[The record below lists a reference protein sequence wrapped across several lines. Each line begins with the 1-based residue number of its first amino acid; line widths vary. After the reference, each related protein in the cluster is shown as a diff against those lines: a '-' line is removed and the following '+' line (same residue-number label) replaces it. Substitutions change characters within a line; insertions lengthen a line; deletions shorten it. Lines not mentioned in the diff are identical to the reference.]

1 MSYLVLA
8 RKYRPQTFEEVV
20 RQEHVTKT
28 LINSIKA
35 NRVAH
40 AILFTGTRGAGKTT
54 IARILAKAMNCRKG
68 PSPIPCNE
76 CDSCKEIINGYS
88 PDVIEIDGASNNSV
102 DDVRELIENAKYM
115 PSHSKFK
122 IYIIDEIH
130 MLSKSAFN
138 ALLKTLEEP
147 PAHILFF
154 FATTEPRKIPI
165 TILSRCQRHD
175 LRRIDTPSIVK
186 HLAFISKEEE
196 VEISEATLNMIARQG
211 AGSIRDS
218 LSLLDHVI
226 SGSSGK
232 ILHETALNILVAV
245 DRKIVFSFS
254 QALID
259 SDIKKALS
267 ILNEVYLRGSDIKI
281 FYKEILTHFRDIILI
296 SMGKPDIVDAPD
308 SEIEIMTKSVEKK
321 PFGMLNRIFEFLLKE
336 EAAINFS
343 NNSKLLIE
351 TILIRLAYV
360 KPVMSVDKLI
370 SKLDLIYDKTQALKQ
385 EAFEYKKAKTAEPEG
400 SLLKETPAE
409 YNEKFDYEK
418 RKKIKPKIEAP
429 KPIEVPEPEEKSGGA
444 IDVSDK
450 EALWDAALKL
460 IEAKS
465 PAMASHLEGSFP
477 SRLSENKIT
486 IEATGNKVV
495 IDRLNLKKS
504 LDVISKAVSEVA
516 GKTLKAV
523 IDGKIVNGKKNG
535 VKKSNK
541 KELENKALNHPLVQ
555 EAMEVFDGRIKSLK
569 VL

>member
-8 RKYRPQTFEEVV
+8 RKYRPQTFEELVK
-20 RQEHVTKT
+20 QEHVTKT

-35 NRVAH
+35 ERVAH
-40 AILFTGTRGAGKTT
+40 AILFTGTRGTGKTT
-54 IARILAKAMNCRKG
+54 IARILAKAMNCRQG
-68 PSPIPCNE
+68 PAPIPCNN
-76 CDSCKEIINGYS
+76 CSSCKEIVKGYS
-88 PDVIEIDGASNNSV
+88 PDVIEIDGASNNKV
-102 DDVRELIENAKYM
+102 DHVRELIDNAKYM

-122 IYIIDEIH
+122 IYIIDEVH
-130 MLSKSAFN
+130 MLSQSAFN

-175 LRRIDTPSIVK
+175 LRRIDTPAIVK
-186 HLAFISKEEE
+186 HLAFISEKEG
-196 VEISEATLNMIARQG
+196 VEISEETLNMIAREG

-232 ILHETALNILVAV
+232 VLHKTALDLLVAV
-245 DRKIVFSFS
+245 DRKIVFSLS

-281 FYKEILTHFRDIILI
+281 FYKEILSHFRDLILI
-296 SMGKPDIVDAPD
+296 SMEKPDIVDAPA
-308 SEIEIMTKSVEKK
+308 SEIEIMTKIVEKK

-336 EAAINFS
+336 AAVINFS
-343 NNSKLLIE
+343 NNPKLLIE

-360 KPVMSVDKLI
+360 KPVMSIDKLI
-370 SKLDLIYDKTQALKQ
+370 QKLDLIYDKTQVLKQ
-385 EAFEYKKAKTAEPEG
+385 EAFEYKKEKSAKSEDN
-400 SLLKETPAE
+400 LLKETPAE
-409 YNEKFDYEK
+409 YNKKPNYEN
-418 RKKIKPKIEAP
+418 KKEDKPEIEAP
-429 KPIEVPEPEEKSGGA
+429 KPQVESRSA
-444 IDVSDK
+444 IDISSK
-450 EALWDAALKL
+450 EALWNAALKL
-460 IEAKS
+460 IEEKS

-477 SRLSENKIT
+477 SQLSENRIK

-504 LDVISKAVSEVA
+504 LDIISKAVSEIA
-516 GKTLKAV
+516 GKKLKAL
-523 IDGKIVNGKKNG
+523 IDGKIVNSKKNG
-535 VKKSNK
+535 AKKSNK

-555 EAMEVFDGRIKSLK
+555 EAMEIFDGRIKGLK

>member
-1 MSYLVLA
+1 
-8 RKYRPQTFEEVV
+8 
-20 RQEHVTKT
+20 
-28 LINSIKA
+28 
-35 NRVAH
+35 
-40 AILFTGTRGAGKTT
+40 
-54 IARILAKAMNCRKG
+54 
-68 PSPIPCNE
+68 
-76 CDSCKEIINGYS
+76 
-88 PDVIEIDGASNNSV
+88 
-102 DDVRELIENAKYM
+102 
-115 PSHSKFK
+115 
-122 IYIIDEIH
+122 

-165 TILSRCQRHD
+165 TILSRCQKHD

-336 EAAINFS
+336 EAVINFS

-370 SKLDLIYDKTQALKQ
+370 SKLDLIYDKTRALKQ
-385 EAFEYKKAKTAEPEG
+385 EAFEYQETKTAEPEG
-400 SLLKETPAE
+400 SLLQETPAG
-409 YNEKFDYEK
+409 YNEKFDYENK
-418 RKKIKPKIEAP
+418 KKIKPKIEA
-429 KPIEVPEPEEKSGGA
+429 PEPEEKSGGA
-444 IDVSDK
+444 IDISDK
-450 EALWDAALKL
+450 DALWDAALKL

-535 VKKSNK
+535 AKKSNK

-555 EAMEVFDGRIKSLK
+555 EAMEIFDGRIKSLK